1 MKLSAISSFAL
12 FASLALAAPRNKGSS
27 LAQRLAARAAEP
39 RGTRTFSSSPANIL
53 NEGFITKDGN
63 VSHVQYSSNWAGGI
77 LTAPPAGE
85 TFNSVSG
92 QFTIPTPSVP
102 SGDGDG
108 TYSAAI
114 WVGIDGDT
122 YGTAILQAGVDIT
135 ITQSGGSD
143 SYSYDSWYEW
153 YPQYAIDF
161 DTSAFSF
168 GAGDTIYVSVQ
179 SSDSTDGTVILEN
192 LSTGQSVT
200 QAVSAPYSSAALGG
214 QNAEWIVEDFESDGG
229 LVAFADFGTVVFSS
243 AVAGTGSQSVGTSG
257 STFIEIVDSNGN
269 VITDVSI
276 PDDQSVEVVYS

>member
-1 MKLSAISSFAL
+1 MKFSAISSFAL

-39 RGTRTFSSSPANIL
+39 RGTRTVSSSPANIL

-63 VSHVQYSSNWAGGI
+63 VSHVQYSSNWAGGV

-92 QFTIPTPSVP
+92 QFTVPTPSVP

-122 YGTAILQAGVDIT
+122 YGNAILQAGVDIT

-161 DTSAFSF
+161 DASAFSF

-200 QAVSAPYSSAALGG
+200 QA
-214 QNAEWIVEDFESDGG
+214 GG

-257 STFIEIVDSNGN
+257 STIIEIVDSNGK